1 MTSPFF
7 LLASNSPRRRELF
20 ALTGRRFRAVSPD
33 VDETRGDGEPPD
45 AYVLR
50 LAEKKARAA
59 GAFAREGEFILAAD
73 TAVADGMDILG
84 KPADAAEAESML
96 RRLRGGVHQVYT
108 GIAVFHPGKSFFA
121 SDFSVTDV
129 AMRVYPDEEM
139 RAYIR
144 SGDPMDKAGAYAIQ
158 NPAFH
163 PVESIRGCYA
173 GVMGLPL
180 CHLARLLR
188 EAGIDLPADLPQRC
202 QRALGQEC
210 SVFQEILD
218 TPRGFSRAGKER

>member
-1 MTSPFF
+1 MTLISRF
-7 LLASNSPRRRELF
+7 LLASNSPRRRALF
-20 ALTGRRFRAVSPD
+20 ALTGWTFRALSPD
-33 VDETRGDGEPPD
+33 VDETRGAGEPPD

-59 GAFAREGEFILAAD
+59 GGFALEGEFILAAD
-73 TAVADGMDILG
+73 TAVADGDEILG
-84 KPADAAEAESML
+84 KPADAADADSML
-96 RRLRGGVHQVYT
+96 RRLRGRVHQVYT
-108 GIAVFHPGKSFFA
+108 GLAVFRPEDSFFA

-129 AMRVYPDEEM
+129 SMREYSDEEI

-158 NPAFH
+158 HREFH
-163 PVESIRGCYA
+163 PVNEIRGCYA

-188 EAGIDLPADLPQRC
+188 EADIAPPVDLPKRC
-202 QRALGQEC
+202 QDALGQTC
-210 SVFQEILD
+210 SVFEEILN
-218 TPRGFSRAGKER
+218 TPRVVFTHR